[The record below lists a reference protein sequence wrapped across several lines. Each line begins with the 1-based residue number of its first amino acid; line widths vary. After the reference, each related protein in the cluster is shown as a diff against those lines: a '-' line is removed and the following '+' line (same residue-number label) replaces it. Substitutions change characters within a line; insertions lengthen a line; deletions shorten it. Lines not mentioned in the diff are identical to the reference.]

1 MKTRRRPL
9 VEKSRPTVPTVHAEP
24 KPPNRRPSGGSEA
37 VSSERHIPEKTESA
51 KNYKTT
57 LPSYRF
63 QRART
68 PGIIEVLNEN
78 SYVMA
83 EYSERTGSVKWQ
95 RMVLASQREQIEK
108 WLDAHY
114 PRA

>member
-1 MKTRRRPL
+1 MKPHADLDKRSL
-9 VEKSRPTVPTVHAEP
+9 NSVHAQPKNSLHRSAEAADTDGPARRVAEP
-24 KPPNRRPSGGSEA
+24 SDSP
-37 VSSERHIPEKTESA
+37 
-51 KNYKTT
+51 KNYKTA
-57 LPSYRF
+57 LRSYRF

-83 EYSERTGSVKWQ
+83 EYSERTGFVSWQ

-108 WLDAHY
+108 WLEDHY
-114 PRA
+114 PSA